1 MTRLDK
7 LVRSAGAAS
16 RRELAALIAQGRVLV
31 DGLPATSCAQ
41 QCGPDSEIRIDDIP
55 LIRREDLTLMLH
67 KKAGYL
73 SATVSCRE
81 PTVLELLPQQY
92 RSRQLFPVGRLDLDT
107 EGLLL
112 LTTDG
117 DLCHQII
124 DPAQNICKTYYARIR
139 GTLQPDAAVAFA
151 RGLAIDSGV
160 VCRPARLLVLEQSQ
174 VLVQVTEGRR
184 HQVKRMLAAIGAKV
198 QYLQRLAIGNLLL
211 DPGLPCG
218 SCRPL
223 TPEELPLLSALTP
236 MEPAEIWARWRGR

>member
-81 PTVLELLPQQY
+81 PTVL
-92 RSRQLFPVGRLDLDT
+92 
-107 EGLLL
+107 
-112 LTTDG
+112 
-117 DLCHQII
+117 
-124 DPAQNICKTYYARIR
+124 
-139 GTLQPDAAVAFA
+139 
-151 RGLAIDSGV
+151 
-160 VCRPARLLVLEQSQ
+160 
-174 VLVQVTEGRR
+174 
-184 HQVKRMLAAIGAKV
+184 
-198 QYLQRLAIGNLLL
+198 
-211 DPGLPCG
+211 
-218 SCRPL
+218 
-223 TPEELPLLSALTP
+223 
-236 MEPAEIWARWRGR
+236 